1 MKLGEIL
8 IADRLVQPADVERA
22 LNLQQRQT
30 RRARLGSILWAT
42 GMATA
47 DDISRALSR
56 QLTVPAALDK
66 HLSARNAALAT
77 LIPTELAVRFG
88 ALPIARGRDQSL
100 VICMREPT
108 SREAILAIEKHL
120 GARFVAAVACDAMLM
135 SLIHHAYGLP
145 MPFTAVEGS
154 GRATSSSGIDIDL
167 DFDDSEP
174 VHVIAAPPLPA
185 HSIDANTDV
194 FSTGRFT
201 LVGLDDEG
209 VVRDPSQHD
218 PALMASRTS
227 TASSE
232 RPSMRMM
239 AASART
245 TTGKMAPATPEI
257 SVARTVS
264 ENGINRAALS
274 AAAARIAAENDIDL
288 PLPVAPLAA
297 ASYPGS
303 FAPTTPPAVASPAVA
318 IDLAEVID
326 RLTHATSRD
335 EISDSVV
342 AFTRTH
348 CAAAISL
355 IIRDGLALG
364 QSGFGPALSQPA
376 IEAISL
382 PLSLPSIVRT
392 AVDSVQPFAGTLSEG
407 SALQERFV
415 RLFGGG
421 REFVV
426 APIVIGSRVVSVLVG
441 AAPPGVSAAKL
452 FSQLQPIVPAM
463 QAAYLRLILDA
474 KADNK

>member
-1 MKLGEIL
+1 MFAVKLGEIL

-22 LNLQQRQT
+22 LNLQQRQS

-42 GMATA
+42 GLVTA
-47 DDISRALSR
+47 DDIARALSR

-66 HLSARNAALAT
+66 HLSARNSALAT
-77 LIPTELAVRFG
+77 MIPTAMAVQYG

-100 VICMREPT
+100 VICMRDPT

-120 GARFVAAVACDAMLM
+120 GARFVAATACDAMLM

-145 MPFTAVEGS
+145 MPYLGVEGS
-154 GRATSSSGIDIDL
+154 GRATSSSGIDIDV
-167 DFDDSEP
+167 DFEDSEP
-174 VHVIAAPPLPA
+174 ARIFAPPPSANSVDA
-185 HSIDANTDV
+185 HTDAFT
-194 FSTGRFT
+194 TGRFT

-209 VVRDPSQHD
+209 VVRDPSQSD
-218 PALMASRTS
+218 PSMMASRTS
-227 TASSE
+227 TASGE
-232 RPSMRMM
+232 RPSMRIM

-245 TTGKMAPATPEI
+245 TTGKLAAATTPEI

-264 ENGINRAALS
+264 ENGISRAALS
-274 AAAARIAAENDIDL
+274 AAAARIAAENDVDL
-288 PLPVAPLAA
+288 PPPIAPLAA

-303 FAPTTPPAVASPAVA
+303 STAPAAPPSVA

-364 QSGFGPALSQPA
+364 HSGFGPALSQPA

-392 AVDSVQPFAGTLSEG
+392 AVDSAQPFAGTLSEG

-415 RLFGGG
+415 RLFGGA

-441 AAPPGVSAAKL
+441 AAPTGVSAATMY
-452 FSQLQPIVPAM
+452 SQLQPIVPAM